1 MKTVAL
7 CIIASQRFSRRGTR
21 DRPLLISVP
30 ELRPRRL
37 PDWRAGGGTS
47 TIAHDTSSTSVSSFC
62 VPFRGRLID
71 RDLRMIAKG
80 IAGLRGMKMLLLV
93 AATAALLVE
102 VDGYASGPSAVVDW
116 TRGAT
121 GGVTVSSGAGS
132 TVVSLEEVYTTAW
145 LTVTYQDPLTNH
157 TFQESKELGKYGE
170 GLLGNF
176 TGVLVHVG
184 MDGND
189 KGCHPPLKD
198 TLPLE
203 PWVALIRRGD
213 CNFDVKVE
221 NAYQANAAGVIVFDD
236 RDTTNLSKMLLTPN
250 RNISAI
256 FIQKWKGEELVRL
269 VDNGTEVAV
278 LVTIGN
284 TCTRSYGNINR
295 TSVLFVS
302 ISFIVLMIISLAWLV
317 FYYIQRFRYIHA
329 KDRLARRL
337 CNAAKKALS
346 KIPTKHIKSE
356 DREIQGEG
364 ECCAVCIEPYKISD
378 VIRIL
383 PCKHEYHK
391 SCIDPWLLEHR
402 TCPMCKMDILKYYG
416 FMFTGSQESIL
427 HIDMDEAVIG
437 STDSHEQSSPA
448 VVAVGAVAMLPE
460 GGHSRGQ
467 SNPISNSQSESEEQV
482 VSSEVVSSRAPSPDE
497 FTPSLGHVHCNY
509 MVVSEIDTVPSNS
522 LSSSEKVSKSSNKD
536 EVLQKEG
543 QVEDTI
549 SCDRIS
555 LNSEKFPPTTLVKD
569 SANEVD
575 SKTTPEP
582 CSEPNGLSDVEKGDC
597 SSKK

>member
-1 MKTVAL
+1 MRGKGENVSNS
-7 CIIASQRFSRRGTR
+7 IAFSSRVETSRRR
-21 DRPLLISVP
+21 
-30 ELRPRRL
+30 
-37 PDWRAGGGTS
+37 
-47 TIAHDTSSTSVSSFC
+47 
-62 VPFRGRLID
+62 
-71 RDLRMIAKG
+71 
-80 IAGLRGMKMLLLV
+80 KMFSLALV
-93 AATAALLVE
+93 AFLALSDLGE
-102 VDGYASGPSAVVDW
+102 AYASGPSAVVDW

-132 TVVSLEEVYTTAW
+132 TVVSLEEVYTTAF
-145 LTVTYQDPLTNH
+145 LTVMYTDPVTNQ
-157 TFQESKELGKYGE
+157 TESETRELGKYGE
-170 GLLGNF
+170 GLPGNF
-176 TGVLVHVG
+176 TGILVHVG
-184 MDGND
+184 TETND

-198 TLPLE
+198 TLPSQ

-236 RDTTNLSKMLLTPN
+236 RDTTNLSKMLLSPN

-256 FIQKWKGEELVRL
+256 FIQKWKGEELIKL
-269 VDNGTEVAV
+269 IDNGTEVIV
-278 LVTIGN
+278 LVSIGN
-284 TCTRSYGNINR
+284 TCTRSYGNINSSPSEWFTSDKQPCLQGLSSFYSSNIR
-295 TSVLFVS
+295 AEFRMSMTFCDPKAPSKRCLLVTSVLFVS

-448 VVAVGAVAMLPE
+448 AVAVGGVVMIPE
-460 GGHSRGQ
+460 VSQSRGQ
-467 SNPISNSQSESEEQV
+467 VNPLASSQSESEDQV
-482 VSSEVVSSRAPSPDE
+482 ASSEVVSSRAPSPDE
-497 FTPSLGHVHCNY
+497 FTPSLGHVHCNF

-536 EVLQKEG
+536 EVLQKDG

-555 LNSEKFPPTTLVKD
+555 LNSEKFPPTNLVKD
-569 SANEVD
+569 SSNESD
-575 SKTTPEP
+575 SKTSPEP
-582 CSEPNGLSDVEKGDC
+582 SSEPSGLSDVEKGD
-597 SSKK
+597 SSGKK

>member
-1 MKTVAL
+1 MRGKGENVSNS
-7 CIIASQRFSRRGTR
+7 IAFSSRVETSRRR
-21 DRPLLISVP
+21 
-30 ELRPRRL
+30 
-37 PDWRAGGGTS
+37 
-47 TIAHDTSSTSVSSFC
+47 
-62 VPFRGRLID
+62 
-71 RDLRMIAKG
+71 
-80 IAGLRGMKMLLLV
+80 KMFSLALV
-93 AATAALLVE
+93 AFLALSDLGE
-102 VDGYASGPSAVVDW
+102 AYASGPSAVVDW

-132 TVVSLEEVYTTAW
+132 TVVSLEEVYTTAF
-145 LTVTYQDPLTNH
+145 LTVMYTDPVTNQ
-157 TFQESKELGKYGE
+157 TESETRELGKYGE
-170 GLLGNF
+170 GLPGNF
-176 TGVLVHVG
+176 TGILVHVG
-184 MDGND
+184 TETND

-198 TLPLE
+198 TLPSQ

-236 RDTTNLSKMLLTPN
+236 RDTTNLSKMLLSPN

-256 FIQKWKGEELVRL
+256 FIQKWKGEELIKL
-269 VDNGTEVAV
+269 IDNGTEVIV
-278 LVTIGN
+278 LVSIGN

-448 VVAVGAVAMLPE
+448 AVAVGGVVMIPE
-460 GGHSRGQ
+460 VSQSRGQ
-467 SNPISNSQSESEEQV
+467 VNPLASSQSESEDQV
-482 VSSEVVSSRAPSPDE
+482 ASSEVVSSRAPSPDE
-497 FTPSLGHVHCNY
+497 FTPSLGHVHCNF

-536 EVLQKEG
+536 EVLQKDG

-555 LNSEKFPPTTLVKD
+555 LNSEKFPPTNLVKD
-569 SANEVD
+569 SSNESD
-575 SKTTPEP
+575 SKTSPEP
-582 CSEPNGLSDVEKGDC
+582 SSEPSGLSDVEKGD
-597 SSKK
+597 SSGKK

>member
-1 MKTVAL
+1 MRGKGENVSNS
-7 CIIASQRFSRRGTR
+7 IAFSSRVETSRRR
-21 DRPLLISVP
+21 
-30 ELRPRRL
+30 
-37 PDWRAGGGTS
+37 
-47 TIAHDTSSTSVSSFC
+47 
-62 VPFRGRLID
+62 
-71 RDLRMIAKG
+71 
-80 IAGLRGMKMLLLV
+80 KMFSLALV
-93 AATAALLVE
+93 AFLALSDLGE
-102 VDGYASGPSAVVDW
+102 AYASGPSAVVDW

-132 TVVSLEEVYTTAW
+132 TVVSLEEVYTTAF
-145 LTVTYQDPLTNH
+145 LTVMYTDPVTNQ
-157 TFQESKELGKYGE
+157 TESETRELGKYGE
-170 GLLGNF
+170 GLPGNF
-176 TGVLVHVG
+176 TGILVHVG
-184 MDGND
+184 TETND

-198 TLPLE
+198 TLPSQ

-236 RDTTNLSKMLLTPN
+236 RDTTNLSKMLLSPN

-256 FIQKWKGEELVRL
+256 FIQKWKGEELIKL
-269 VDNGTEVAV
+269 IDNGTEVIV
-278 LVTIGN
+278 LVSIGN

-416 FMFTGSQESIL
+416 FMAPANYGQLTRPRTREEYVFTGSQESIL

-448 VVAVGAVAMLPE
+448 AVAVGGVVMIPE
-460 GGHSRGQ
+460 VSQSRGQ
-467 SNPISNSQSESEEQV
+467 VNPLASSQSESEDQV
-482 VSSEVVSSRAPSPDE
+482 ASSEVVSSRAPSPDE
-497 FTPSLGHVHCNY
+497 FTPSLGHVHCNF

-536 EVLQKEG
+536 EVLQKDG

-555 LNSEKFPPTTLVKD
+555 LNSEKFPPTNLVKD
-569 SANEVD
+569 SSNESD
-575 SKTTPEP
+575 SKTSPEP
-582 CSEPNGLSDVEKGDC
+582 SSEPSGLSDVEKGD
-597 SSKK
+597 SSGKK